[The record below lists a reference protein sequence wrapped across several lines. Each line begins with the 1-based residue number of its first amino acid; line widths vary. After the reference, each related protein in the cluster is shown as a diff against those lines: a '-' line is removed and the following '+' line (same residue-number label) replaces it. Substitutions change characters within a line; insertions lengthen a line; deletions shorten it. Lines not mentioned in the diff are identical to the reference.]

1 MAKTEKR
8 VRERSLGSSSSFLG
22 CFGFSR
28 KIHSDKPMVAKED
41 GGEKKMKKK
50 NKKRISRWFS
60 CSKFRLK
67 NGEIKPSP
75 IEETEKPTLKVVDET
90 DHDKQKPLSVVIR
103 RTTDRQ
109 NIPVDDKSVNQDTT
123 EDSKDKTLDRSKS
136 MEPLGSFK
144 EDTCPER
151 VCTSKRYEKP
161 DLKPTRVK
169 HNGSRVDKFDPVIGI
184 SVIILTL
191 MIMLVWG
198 RLCAILCTSAWCYVL
213 PRVRDAAALAKR
225 KRNGSDGSAFVSDL
239 NSESYKRKV
248 VLDGF
253 LGRPNRV
260 SFS

>member
-8 VRERSLGSSSSFLG
+8 VLGSSSSFLG
-22 CFGFSR
+22 CFGISR
-28 KIHSDKPMVAKED
+28 KIHSDKPVVAKED
-41 GGEKKMKKK
+41 GGEKKKKMKTKTK
-50 NKKRISRWFS
+50 NKKKISHWFL

-75 IEETEKPTLKVVDET
+75 IEETEKPTLRVEDET
-90 DHDKQKPLSVVIR
+90 DDKQKPLSVVIR
-103 RTTDRQ
+103 HTTDRK
-109 NIPVDDKSVNQDTT
+109 NIPVDDKSVNQETK
-123 EDSKDKTLDRSKS
+123 ESKPKDLIRDISPERSKA
-136 MEPLGSFK
+136 MEPNGSFR
-144 EDTCPER
+144 EDKCQKR
-151 VCTSKRYEKP
+151 VSTSKP
-161 DLKPTRVK
+161 DLKPTRAN
-169 HNGSRVDKFDPVIGI
+169 NGSRVDKFDPVIGI
-184 SVIILTL
+184 SIIILTL

-225 KRNGSDGSAFVSDL
+225 KRNGTEGSAYVSSDL

-260 SFS
+260 SLS